1 MIRRPEPPTRGIP
14 FLDSIM
20 KRLILGTAG
29 HIDHGKTALVKA
41 LTGIDT
47 DRLKEEKERGITIE
61 LGFAH
66 LTLPSGQRLGIV
78 DVPGHEKFIRHMV
91 AGAGGVD
98 LVALIVAADESIM
111 PQTRE
116 HMQILSLLGVG
127 AGLVVL
133 TKTDMVEQ
141 DMVDLVTEEVRDFT
155 RGTFLEGC
163 PIVAVSSVTGRGIDA
178 LIKTL
183 DEMAASLE
191 GTRRSG
197 IFRLPIDRVFTMKGF
212 GTVVTG
218 TLMSGG
224 VRVGEDVAIMP
235 RGSTARVRGIQVH
248 GAPESEAT
256 AGTRTAV
263 NLSGVET
270 DGVSRGDVLVSPGSI
285 EPSYMIDARFCYL
298 SENQRNL
305 KNREQVKIYFGT
317 SEIIGNVVILDADE
331 IAPGRETFV
340 QFRLTEPAVTLPGDR
355 FIVRLL
361 SPAVTIG
368 GGEVLNAVARKHKR
382 FREEVIHDVSTLALG
397 KEEERAI
404 VFIKDAGYAGVT
416 AGQLSLRMG
425 LAEGTAGPILKRL
438 GADGA
443 AITFD
448 SQQGR
453 WIEAAAYGRLVGL
466 VQERV
471 GEYHKKNPTE
481 PGINKE
487 ELLGK
492 LPWGVD
498 ARLLGKLLAD
508 LSSGR
513 VVAVSGDRVALF
525 GRDVRLAEGD
535 EHLVGKAVEAVAQG
549 QLTPPTTAELAE
561 SLSAKEADVKKL
573 LSVAA
578 RDGRIVRVKDNLY
591 FDREIIAGLKQRLVS
606 HLKET
611 GEITTQQFKDLTG
624 ASRKYTIPLLEY
636 FDSER
641 VTIRVGEVRKLR
653 ERQA

>member
-1 MIRRPEPPTRGIP
+1 
-14 FLDSIM
+14 M

-29 HIDHGKTALVKA
+29 HIDHGKTALVRA

-66 LTLPSGQRLGIV
+66 LTLPSGERLGIV

-91 AGAGGVD
+91 AGAGGID

-116 HMQILSLLGVG
+116 HMQILGLLGIG
-127 AGLVVL
+127 AGLVVV
-133 TKTDMVEQ
+133 TKTDMVEPE
-141 DMVDLVTEEVRDFT
+141 MVDLVVEEVRDFVG
-155 RGTFLEGC
+155 GTFLEGC
-163 PIVAVSSVTGRGIDA
+163 PVVPVSSMTGQGIDA
-178 LIKTL
+178 LVETL
-183 DEMAASLE
+183 DRMVGALE

-212 GTVVTG
+212 GTVITG

-224 VRVGEDVAIMP
+224 VRVGEEVAIMP
-235 RGSTARVRGIQVH
+235 RTTTARVRGIQVH
-248 GAPESEAT
+248 GKPENEAT

-263 NLSGVET
+263 NLAGVET

-285 EPSYMIDARFCYL
+285 EPSYMIDARLTYL
-298 SENQRNL
+298 PDNARNL
-305 KNREQVKIYFGT
+305 KNRERVKFYFGT
-317 SEIIGNVVILDADE
+317 SEIIGNVVILDAEE
-331 IAPGRETFV
+331 IAPGSEAFV
-340 QFRLTEPAVTLPGDR
+340 QIRLTEPAVTLPGDR
-355 FIVRLL
+355 FVVRLL

-368 GGEVLNAVARKHKR
+368 GGEILNAVARKHKR
-382 FREEVIHDVSTLALG
+382 FREQVIEDVSTLALG
-397 KEEERAI
+397 RQEERAI

-416 AGQLSLRMG
+416 ADQLSRRMG
-425 LAEGTAGPILKRL
+425 LPAEAATRL
-438 GADGA
+438 LGKLEADGA
-443 AITFD
+443 VVAFD
-448 SQQGR
+448 KEKGR
-453 WIEAAAYGRLVGL
+453 RVEAAAYGRLAGL
-466 VQERV
+466 VRERV
-471 GEYHKKNPTE
+471 ADYHAKNPTD

-498 ARLLGKLLAD
+498 GRLLARLLAD
-508 LSSGR
+508 LAAER
-513 VVAVSGDRVALF
+513 AVAVSGDRVALF
-525 GRDVRLAEGD
+525 GREVRLAGGDQQLVDKATAAVVEGK
-535 EHLVGKAVEAVAQG
+535 LM
-549 QLTPPTTAELAE
+549 PPTTAELAE
-561 SLSAKEADVKKL
+561 GLKAKEADVKKL

-578 RDGRIVRVKDNLY
+578 RDGRIVRVKENLY
-591 FDREIIAGLKQRLVS
+591 FDRLVIADLKERLVS
-606 HLKET
+606 HLKQS
-611 GEITTQQFKDLTG
+611 GDISTQQFKDLTG

-653 ERQA
+653 ERQP

>member
-1 MIRRPEPPTRGIP
+1 
-14 FLDSIM
+14 M

-66 LTLPSGQRLGIV
+66 LTLPSGVRLGIV

-91 AGAGGVD
+91 AGAGGID
-98 LVALIVAADESIM
+98 LVALIIAADESIM

-116 HMQILSLLGVG
+116 HMQILSLLGIG
-127 AGLVVL
+127 AGLVVI
-133 TKTDMVEQ
+133 TKTDMVEPE
-141 DMVDLVTEEVRDFT
+141 MVDLVTEEVRDFV

-163 PIVAVSSVTGRGIDA
+163 PIVPVSSVTGAGID
-178 LIKTL
+178 TL
-183 DEMAASLE
+183 VGTLEEMVGALE

-224 VRVGEDVAIMP
+224 VRVGEEVAIMP
-235 RGSTARVRGIQVH
+235 RGSAARVRGIQVH
-248 GAPESEAT
+248 GKAENEAT

-270 DGVSRGDVLVSPGSI
+270 DEVSRGDVLVSPGSI
-285 EPSYMIDARFCYL
+285 EPSHMIDARLFYL
-298 SENQRNL
+298 PENVRPL
-305 KNREQVKIYFGT
+305 RNREQVKFYFGT
-317 SEIIGNVVILDADE
+317 SEIVGNVVILDSDE
-331 IAPGRETFV
+331 IAPGHEAFV
-340 QFRLTEPAVTLPGDR
+340 QIRLTEPAVTVPGDR

-361 SPAVTIG
+361 SPVITIG

-397 KEEERAI
+397 KEEERAL

-416 AGQLSLRMG
+416 AERLSRRMG
-425 LAEGTAGPILKRL
+425 VPEEAAGRVLKGL
-438 GADGA
+438 GAEGA

-448 SQQGR
+448 GQQGR
-453 WIEAAAYGRLVGL
+453 WIEGAAYRRLAGL
-466 VQERV
+466 VRERV
-471 GEYHKKNPTE
+471 GQHHEKNPTE

-498 ARLLGKLLAD
+498 ARLMAKLLAD
-508 LSSGR
+508 LSAER
-513 VVAVSGDRVALF
+513 AVTVSGDRVALF
-525 GRDVRLAEGD
+525 GREVRLDAGGER
-535 EHLVGKAVEAVAQG
+535 LAGKAVAAVVEG
-549 QLTPPTTAELAE
+549 RLTPPTTGELAE
-561 SLSAKEADVKKL
+561 LLSAKEADVKKL
-573 LSVAA
+573 LSMAA
-578 RDGRIVRVKDNLY
+578 RDGRIVRVKENLY
-591 FDREIIAGLKQRLVS
+591 FDRGTIAGLKERLVS

-611 GEITTQQFKDLTG
+611 GEITTQEFKDLTG

-653 ERQA
+653 ERQG